1 MIELTLITL
10 LNSIATE
17 FCMYRDE
24 GNDTLKSVLLAYS
37 YANEKYGGYEV
48 RKVIKDS
55 VGIEVAA
62 LATVATKCPNHL

>member
-1 MIELTLITL
+1 MVELTLITL

-37 YANEKYGGYEV
+37 YANEKYGGTEV

-55 VGIEVAA
+55 VGIEAAA
-62 LATVATKCPNHL
+62 LAAVVTKCPNHL

>member
-1 MIELTLITL
+1 MIELTLVTL

-17 FCMYRDE
+17 FCMYRDK

-37 YANEKYGGYEV
+37 YANEKYGGSKV

-62 LATVATKCPNHL
+62 LAAVATKCPNHL